1 MRKKV
6 GFFEKA
12 YDATWCRH
20 DWHLCHTVDGEPVY
34 FRRAGR
40 DRALAYWIAPRPGHP
55 GGLGNPAPK
64 LVECAPNEGPWLCE
78 ACGTFVACEPIRVV
92 RNR

>member
-1 MRKKV
+1 MAKKI

-20 DWHLCHTVDGEPVY
+20 GWHLCHTLDDDPVY

-40 DRALAYWIAPRPGHP
+40 DRALAYWIASRPGD
-55 GGLGNPAPK
+55 PAPK

-78 ACGTFVACEPIRVV
+78 ACGTFVACEPARVV
-92 RNR
+92 PNR